1 MSAKRVLI
9 LDTGKEWGGGTN
21 SLIELLKRIDK
32 TKYRFKALFYDNYKR
47 GDKSDI
53 KSEIERL
60 GVDFIL
66 LERHKQMAAAKIL
79 KEAGRAI
86 FFFNRKLRKSY
97 LFWIDY
103 NYRIKYDSERIFDI
117 LKKFNDVDLLYMNN
131 QPSSN
136 LEGII
141 AANCADIPAIQ
152 HSRIVAQLNRFEA
165 NMVNKWVEKVICV
178 SHGVK
183 DNLVHQGVNNEKC
196 IVVYN
201 GIDPLIRPASP
212 IAEIRKKL
220 GIGEGE
226 ILIGTVGSLLK
237 RKRID
242 QIIRMVSELVE
253 KNCTNFKCVIV
264 GDGPEREKLKSEVLR
279 YRVSDKVVFTGFQTD
294 PISYINAMDIFIMTS
309 ETEGLPRV
317 ILEAMLMAKPV
328 VAYDV
333 ICISELV
340 ESGRTGFLVTD
351 SDMSMLAEKVS
362 HLIGSDKLRKEMGDK
377 GREKVIKNFSMD
389 SYVNGVRKVIEEVL
403 AKCSM

>member
-32 TKYRFKALFYDNYKR
+32 TKYRFTALFYDNYKR

-60 GVDFIL
+60 GVDFIHFG
-66 LERHKQMAAAKIL
+66 RHKQMAAAKML
-79 KEAGRAI
+79 KEAGRVI
-86 FFFNRKLRKSY
+86 FFFSRKLRRSY

-103 NYRIKYDSERIFDI
+103 NFRIKYDSERIFDI
-117 LKKFNDVDLLYMNN
+117 LKRLNNVDLLYMNN

-141 AANCADIPAIQ
+141 AANYADIPAIQ
-152 HSRIVAQLNRFEA
+152 HSRIVAKLNRFEA
-165 NMVNKWVEKVICV
+165 NMVNKWVKKVICV
-178 SHGVK
+178 SQGVK
-183 DNLVHQGVNNEKC
+183 DNLVHQGVDDDKC
-196 IVVYN
+196 VVVYN
-201 GIDPLIRPASP
+201 GIDPLVRPTSSIAAIR
-212 IAEIRKKL
+212 EKW

-237 RKRID
+237 RKRIEH
-242 QIIRMVSELVE
+242 IIRMFAELV
-253 KNCTNFKCVIV
+253 KKHGNIKCMIV

-279 YRVSDKVVFTGFQTD
+279 YRISDKVVFTGFQTD

-317 ILEAMLMAKPV
+317 ILEAMLMAKSV

-340 ESGRTGFLVTD
+340 ESGRTGFLIAE
-351 SDMSMLAEKVS
+351 SDISMLAEKVS
-362 HLIGSDKLRKEMGDK
+362 HLIGSEKLRKEMGDK

-389 SYVNGVRKVIEEVL
+389 SYVNGVSKVIDEVL
-403 AKCSM
+403 AKCSI

>member
-1 MSAKRVLI
+1 MTEMKNVLI

-21 SLIELLKRIDK
+21 SLIELLRRLDK

-60 GVDFIL
+60 GVDFIHL
-66 LERHKQMAAAKIL
+66 GRHKQMTAAKIL
-79 KEAGRAI
+79 KEAGRVI

-103 NYRIKYDSERIFDI
+103 NFRIKYDSERIFDI
-117 LKKFNDVDLLYMNN
+117 LKKFNNVDLLYMNN

-152 HSRIVAQLNRFEA
+152 HSRIVVRLNRFEA

-178 SHGVK
+178 SQGVK
-183 DNLVHQGVNNEKC
+183 DNLVHQGVDDDKC
-196 IVVYN
+196 VVVYN
-201 GIDPLIRPASP
+201 GIDPLIRPSSP
-212 IAEIRKKL
+212 IAEIRKKW

-237 RKRID
+237 RKRVEH
-242 QIIRMVSELVE
+242 IIRMFAELV
-253 KNCTNFKCVIV
+253 KKHGNIKCVIV
-264 GDGPEREKLKSEVLR
+264 GDGPEREKLKSGVLR

-317 ILEAMLMAKPV
+317 ILEAMHMAKPV

-340 ESGRTGFLVTD
+340 ESGRTGFLIAE
-351 SDMSMLAEKVS
+351 SDISMLAEKVS
-362 HLIGSDKLRKEMGDK
+362 HLIGSEKLRKEMGDK

-389 SYVNGVRKVIEEVL
+389 SYVNGVSKVIDEVL
-403 AKCSM
+403 AKCSI

>member
-32 TKYRFKALFYDNYKR
+32 TKYRFTALFYDNYKR

-60 GVDFIL
+60 GVDFIHFG
-66 LERHKQMAAAKIL
+66 RHKQMAAAKML
-79 KEAGRAI
+79 KEAGRVI
-86 FFFNRKLRKSY
+86 FFFSRKLRRSY

-103 NYRIKYDSERIFDI
+103 NFRIKYDSERIFDI
-117 LKKFNDVDLLYMNN
+117 LKRLNNVDLLYMNN

-165 NMVNKWVEKVICV
+165 NMVNKWVKKVICV
-178 SHGVK
+178 SQGVK
-183 DNLVHQGVNNEKC
+183 DNLVHQGVDDDKC
-196 IVVYN
+196 VVVYN
-201 GIDPLIRPASP
+201 GIDPLVMPTSSIAAIR
-212 IAEIRKKL
+212 EKW

-237 RKRID
+237 RKRIEH
-242 QIIRMVSELVE
+242 IIRMFAELV
-253 KNCTNFKCVIV
+253 KKHGNIKCMIV

-279 YRVSDKVVFTGFQTD
+279 YRISDKVVFTGFQTD

-317 ILEAMLMAKPV
+317 ILEAMLMAKSV

-340 ESGRTGFLVTD
+340 ESGRTGFLIAE
-351 SDMSMLAEKVS
+351 SDISMLAEKVS
-362 HLIGSDKLRKEMGDK
+362 HLIGSEKLRKEMGDK

-389 SYVNGVRKVIEEVL
+389 SYVNGVSKVIDEVL
-403 AKCSM
+403 AKCSI